1 MIVVGIDSMLKVRRM
16 NLAPTGVLFS
26 SFESTPERAST
37 AIDERA
43 AECQETSHA
52 ARTHPGPGDGA
63 VQLES
68 SGAARIQ
75 RCSSNPA
82 VQLESSGAARIQ
94 RCSSNPA
101 VQLRFSGTKAHTC
114 AGIGQAVHSWQAD
127 GPCDRFGVA
136 PVATRRWSS
145 EARRPWP
152 SPTAP
157 TSPPTTT
164 FVHHH
169 ALALPSLTAAVAV
182 FAVRQQC
189 HPA

>member
-1 MIVVGIDSMLKVRRM
+1 MLKVRRM

-52 ARTHPGPGDGA
+52 ARTHPGPGDG
-63 VQLES
+63 
-68 SGAARIQ
+68 
-75 RCSSNPA
+75 A